1 MIKQIFWGS
10 ILVNGVVFG
19 LVTCANVNKNVSSQN
34 ASTSRNTALMNI
46 TKHVL
51 SDTCLIT
58 NQDIFFKIGDS
69 VVTQGSETGK
79 LATSCI
85 YSKKSRQFLEVAYL
99 DQELEV
105 IRVFSRKEVQAAKS
119 ILREKD
125 KW

>member
-1 MIKQIFWGS
+1 
-10 ILVNGVVFG
+10 
-19 LVTCANVNKNVSSQN
+19 
-34 ASTSRNTALMNI
+34 
-46 TKHVL
+46 
-51 SDTCLIT
+51 LIT

>member
-10 ILVNGVVFG
+10 ILLNSAVFG

-34 ASTSRNTALMNI
+34 ASSSRNTALVNI

-69 VVTQGSETGK
+69 VVTEGSSTGK

-85 YSKKSRQFLEVAYL
+85 YAKKSKQFLEVAYL

-105 IRVFSRKEVQAAKS
+105 IRIFSRKEVQAAKS